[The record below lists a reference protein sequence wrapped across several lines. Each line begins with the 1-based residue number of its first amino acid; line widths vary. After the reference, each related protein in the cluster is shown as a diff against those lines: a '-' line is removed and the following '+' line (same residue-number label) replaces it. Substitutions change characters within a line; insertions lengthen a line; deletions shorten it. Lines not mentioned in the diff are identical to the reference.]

1 MRRWLLAGLLCI
13 SMMGA
18 AWAGD
23 FTREEIAIMHNAGV
37 KMALVGES
45 KAYVIPLDIAPDRL
59 VKTEVLNFSGNSVV
73 TVPDWLA
80 KFTQVRNLD
89 LSNADIKADSAL
101 LNALSS
107 MPSLEILNLSGN
119 RLFASGG
126 SSLAAVWGKLP
137 GLRHLNL
144 ANTGGSVS
152 DYGSMAA
159 LTQLN
164 KLDLSGASLGSDLS
178 GLGLKNLPL
187 ERLNLAKSGVS
198 GAPLSALPTATLGE
212 FDLSGNSAMT
222 IEEKYGSMFAFPKL
236 AKLSIDDNITVPESL
251 RKNLRER
258 DPAFKV
264 AMAESNNRYT
274 LNGNGTMTDTK
285 TSLMWK
291 QCAEGQRGDSCSGE
305 ATEYKWAHAMSK
317 FRSGVSFAGHSDWRM
332 PTIEELR
339 SLAYC
344 SSNGTPEVG
353 WDSSS
358 RCNGKDNKEGEYQKL
373 TIHQTVFP
381 NTPSKGFWSM
391 SPNVYGGGKALSVPF
406 EYDFDGWSLRNV
418 AFHVRLVRSGQ

>member
-13 SMMGA
+13 SVAGA

-80 KFTQVRNLD
+80 KFTQVRQLD
-89 LSNADIKADSAL
+89 LSNAGIKAESAL
-101 LNALSS
+101 LNALGS
-107 MPSLEILNLSGN
+107 MPSLEILDLSGN

-164 KLDLSGASLGSDLS
+164 KLDLSGASLSSDLS
-178 GLGLKNLPL
+178 GLGLKSLPL

-212 FDLSGNSAMT
+212 LDLSGNSAMT
-222 IEEKYGSMFAFPKL
+222 IEAEYGGMFAFPKL
-236 AKLSIDDNITVPESL
+236 AKLSIDDNTTVPEGL
-251 RKNLRER
+251 RKNIRDR
-258 DPAFKV
+258 DPAFKA
-264 AMAESNNRYT
+264 AMAESNKRYT
-274 LNGNGTMTDTK
+274 LNSNGTVTDTK

-291 QCAEGQRGDSCSGE
+291 QCSEGQSGDRCSGD
-305 ATEYKWAHAMSK
+305 AAKYKWDDAMSK
-317 FRSGVSFAGHSDWRM
+317 FRSGVSFAGYSDWRM
-332 PTIEELR
+332 PTREELQT
-339 SLAYC
+339 LVYC
-344 SSNGTPEVG
+344 STGTSTLVRSDATSCG
-353 WDSSS
+353 G
-358 RCNGKDNKEGEYQKL
+358 NYQSP
-373 TIHQTVFP
+373 TINQTAFP
-381 NTPSKGFWSM
+381 NT
-391 SPNVYGGGKALSVPF
+391 ALSWHWSSTEKDMYAWGVN
-406 EYDFDGWSLRNV
+406 FDYGLNSLGHRNNV
-418 AFHVRLVRSGQ
+418 SHVRLVRSGQ

>member
-1 MRRWLLAGLLCI
+1 MRCWLLAGLLCI
-13 SMMGA
+13 SVMGA

-89 LSNADIKADSAL
+89 LSNASIKADSAL
-101 LNALSS
+101 LNALGS
-107 MPSLEILNLSGN
+107 MPSLEILDLSGN
-119 RLFASGG
+119 PLFTSGG

-152 DYGSMAA
+152 DYGSMTA

-178 GLGLKNLPL
+178 GLGLKSLPL

-212 FDLSGNSAMT
+212 LDLSGNSAMT
-222 IEEKYGSMFAFPKL
+222 IEAEYGGMFALPKL
-236 AKLSIDDNITVPESL
+236 AKLSIDDNITLPDGL
-251 RKNLRER
+251 RKKLG
-258 DPAFKV
+258 KY
-264 AMAESNNRYT
+264 SNDTTTSSSTASTSGQYRI
-274 LNGNGTMTDTK
+274 NGDGTVTDTK

-291 QCAEGQRGDSCSGE
+291 QCSEGQSGDSCSGE
-305 ATEYKWAHAMSK
+305 AAKYKWNDAMSK
-317 FRSGVSFAGHSDWRM
+317 FGSGVSFAGRSDWRM
-332 PTIEELR
+332 PTKEELSSLVYCRIGRAQEEAWAR
-339 SLAYC
+339 SC
-344 SSNGTPEVG
+344 GR
-353 WDSSS
+353 D
-358 RCNGKDNKEGEYQKL
+358 GEYHGPA
-373 TIHQTVFP
+373 INPIAFP
-381 NTPSKGFWSM
+381 NTANWRYWS
-391 SPNVYGGGKALSVPF
+391 STEEDASSSWFVSFNIVYDDWG
-406 EYDFDGWSLRNV
+406 YRNI
-418 AFHVRLVRSGQ
+418 AYHVRLVRSGQ